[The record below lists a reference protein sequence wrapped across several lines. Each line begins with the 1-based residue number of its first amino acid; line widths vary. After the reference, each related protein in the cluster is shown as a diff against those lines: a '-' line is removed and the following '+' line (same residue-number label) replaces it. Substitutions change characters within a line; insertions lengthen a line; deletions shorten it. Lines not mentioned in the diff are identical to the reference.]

1 MKMQGE
7 IATAWDARL
16 WAMWYLLP
24 NRRPCSGGTDELIAT
39 KFDGSK
45 YRESVGHKIITL
57 NIIAGSVDSEHEPL
71 IAEGTA
77 RVTVTENML

>member
-1 MKMQGE
+1 LGRKALGDVVSAAKPE
-7 IATAWDARL
+7 T
-16 WAMWYLLP
+16 LL
-24 NRRPCSGGTDELIAT
+24 RWHRELIAT

-71 IAEGTA
+71 MAEGTA